1 MVQGERFEI
10 VLTRS
15 SILRYQDEIYPYLNS
30 NFSSR
35 RVFEIDAQIFERV
48 DSPHNQPHRGSREPM
63 LIENPKVLRFLL
75 YRASDQFE
83 LKIMFFIDE
92 LLRRVFVVDFF
103 PTRMNPTRM
112 KSY

>member
-48 DSPHNQPHRGSREPM
+48 DSLQNQPHRGSREPM

-75 YRASDQFE
+75 YRLVINLNLRSCF
-83 LKIMFFIDE
+83 
-92 LLRRVFVVDFF
+92 LL
-103 PTRMNPTRM
+103 MNC
-112 KSY
+112 